1 MFAAWTLIIA
11 GWNAYKTYIPI
22 YSPYIS
28 HIFHGWVPI
37 PPPHCRGFP
46 NVNWAS
52 SAAHTAAARR

>member
-1 MFAAWTLIIA
+1 MF
-11 GWNAYKTYIPI
+11 PI
-22 YSPYIS
+22 YFPYVS